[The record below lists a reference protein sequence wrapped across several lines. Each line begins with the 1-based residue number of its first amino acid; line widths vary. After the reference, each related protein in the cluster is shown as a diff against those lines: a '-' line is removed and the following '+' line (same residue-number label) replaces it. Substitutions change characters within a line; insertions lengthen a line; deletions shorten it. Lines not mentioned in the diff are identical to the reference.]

1 LVAAVAAALLFICQ
15 MLLLLVIKPI
25 PLLLVP
31 AAFRERVG
39 YQPVALAKTLLRLE
53 RLLVAEVLAVVITI
67 LELMAV
73 VVAVPVRQ
81 VVSCKA
87 VMPVQPHLRLD
98 KTQEQSSAMTAA
110 ILVWVGMAIPRA
122 RPVVVAR
129 ALLPQLLMAMLLQLV
144 QTIPLAKVVMVLLL
158 ISQGPLCIL
167 AVVVAADLF
176 TVVLLVMVVLAVAAV
191 EVRLI
196 LSLDQPR

>member
-1 LVAAVAAALLFICQ
+1 MVGVRAVPHLVVVVAAALLFICQ
-15 MLLLLVIKPI
+15 MLLLLVIKPF

-67 LELMAV
+67 LELTAV

-81 VVSCKA
+81 VLSCKA

-98 KTQEQSSAMTAA
+98 
-110 ILVWVGMAIPRA
+110 
-122 RPVVVAR
+122 
-129 ALLPQLLMAMLLQLV
+129 
-144 QTIPLAKVVMVLLL
+144 
-158 ISQGPLCIL
+158 
-167 AVVVAADLF
+167 
-176 TVVLLVMVVLAVAAV
+176 
-191 EVRLI
+191 
-196 LSLDQPR
+196 